1 MSDLRSL
8 CVSPHISYTKV
19 GAVLLIIAFSAV
31 SGWQQPKLPVHSVS
45 QQMIRI
51 LLVDDDIDFCH
62 ILKESLEAAS
72 DNLRLTHLAH
82 DTEDAVRL
90 IDYSLH
96 LFDCIIMD
104 LALPR
109 SAIDT
114 FIERDS
120 GLKLLGYLRAGKR
133 FAGSIVMLTASCAFA
148 DGRMAFELGCD
159 AYLTKPRELDDLVA
173 ALQVCIEKRVIVM
186 SPEMRHL
193 FEAEQI
199 TAQEARLLDM
209 LLEGDTWPEI
219 ARALGYKDG
228 NSACSAAD
236 RAFDKLLTWHDLAY
250 AAPGLKK
257 RQLALRLWKWR
268 NRAAQD
274 TAGLLSGEDQPEI
287 SETGST
293 FSN

>member
-1 MSDLRSL
+1 
-8 CVSPHISYTKV
+8 
-19 GAVLLIIAFSAV
+19 
-31 SGWQQPKLPVHSVS
+31 
-45 QQMIRI
+45 MIRI

-109 SAIDT
+109 SAIDN

-159 AYLTKPRELDDLVA
+159 AYLTKPRELGDLIA

-186 SPEMRHL
+186 SPEMRQL

-199 TAQEARLLDM
+199 TAEEARLLDL
-209 LLEGDTWPEI
+209 LLEGDTTWSEI
-219 ARALGYKDG
+219 SRALGYRDG
-228 NSACSAAD
+228 NAACSAAD

-274 TAGLLSGEDQPEI
+274 TAGLLAADEHSECPEAGTH
-287 SETGST
+287 S
-293 FSN
+293 SN